1 MAIEISHKITV
12 KYIEQGKFEIFKE
25 AQLECFPE
33 EFRTLKKDMS
43 LSKYSKLLP
52 LNPIIVDNLIRI
64 GGRIGQL
71 YLPFKQKH
79 QILLPKEYFLSTL
92 LVLEKH

>member
-52 LNPIIVDNLIRI
+52 IIVDNLIRI

-79 QILLPKEYFLSTL
+79 EILLPREYFLSTL
-92 LVLEKH
+92 LVLDKH